1 MEDEELGIG
10 PEGRV
15 GNVLN
20 GKYRI
25 DRVLGIGGMASV
37 YAATHL
43 RNANRVALKI
53 LHPELALN
61 AGLRQRFLREGYAA
75 NSVEH
80 SGTVRIHDDDVA
92 EDGAVFLVMDLL
104 HGETLEARLEQRG
117 RRLDP
122 REVAQLMYQLL
133 DVLRAAHAKGIVH
146 RDIKPENLFL
156 TREGALKVL
165 DFGVARLLERS
176 VSVTRSGGVLGT
188 PAFMAPEQVL
198 GRTKE
203 VDAQSDLWAVGSTA
217 FTLLSGHY
225 VHEAET
231 AEEVM
236 VLTASRPAR
245 SLASVSPD
253 IPMPIVGVVDR
264 ALSLVKS
271 ERWRDAEAMQRAVA
285 DAYKSAFGVRLPGI
299 ETSDD
304 DKTTVMHSPAELP
317 RSVEAQP
324 FSSAFSEGEKVEPS
338 QSESPARPSSVEP
351 TVRMRPSTMAGV
363 SATWPGKV
371 LRWALA
377 RSSASARWRPLILA
391 GIGVFAATV
400 GSLVVVIAL
409 SHHPAATPTP
419 PPTAAPDRTP
429 TAAPE
434 ATESA
439 SARPI
444 PAATIEPPSIA
455 VETLPTSSRPT
466 IATPSAKPMAARS
479 SAVSS
484 AASSASTTPAPPST
498 AAPKPNCN
506 PPYNLDAAGTKKW
519 KVECL

>member
-1 MEDEELGIG
+1 MEDEERGIG
-10 PEGRV
+10 AQGRV

-53 LHPELALN
+53 LHPDLALN

-104 HGETLEARLEQRG
+104 HGETLEARWEQR
-117 RRLDP
+117 RYRLAP
-122 REVAQLMYQLL
+122 REVLQLMYQLL
-133 DVLRAAHAKGIVH
+133 DVLKAAHAKGIVH

-156 TREGALKVL
+156 THEGALKVL

-198 GRTKE
+198 ARTKE
-203 VDAQSDLWAVGSTA
+203 VDAQSDLWSVGATA
-217 FTLLSGHY
+217 FTLLSGRY

-245 SLASVSPD
+245 SLTSVSPD
-253 IPMPIVGVVDR
+253 IPTPIVGVVDR

-271 ERWRDAEAMQRAVA
+271 ERWRDAGAMQRAVA
-285 DAYKSAFGVRLPGI
+285 EAYKSAFGVHMPGI

-304 DKTTVMHSPAELP
+304 DKTTLMHSPAELP
-317 RSVEAQP
+317 GSVEAHP
-324 FSSAFSEGEKVEPS
+324 FSSASSEPG
-338 QSESPARPSSVEP
+338 QNESPARPPPVEP

-363 SATWPGKV
+363 TATWPGKI

-377 RSSASARWRPLILA
+377 QSSGNERWRMLILA
-391 GIGVFAATV
+391 GIGLVAATV
-400 GSLVVVIAL
+400 GSLVVMIAV
-409 SHHPAATPTP
+409 SRHPAATPSP
-419 PPTAAPDRTP
+419 PSMPVPDRTP
-429 TAAPE
+429 TASPQT
-434 ATESA
+434 TESA
-439 SARPI
+439 SALPI
-444 PAATIEPPSIA
+444 PAATIEPRAIA
-455 VETLPTSSRPT
+455 VESRPT
-466 IATPSAKPMAARS
+466 PPRPAIAAPSAKPMAARPSTIS
-479 SAVSS
+479 SATPT
-484 AASSASTTPAPPST
+484 ASTARAQPSST
-498 AAPKPNCN
+498 APNCN
-506 PPYNLDAAGTKKW
+506 PPYNLDATGTKKW